1 MSILNAKLN
10 QWAIWV
16 PQDFFYPEIRER
28 WTPVVNRL
36 KLPYLSL
43 EDYIN
48 ATVQSITFPEVILPQ
63 ANQPQTMF
71 NIKYRGGKELE
82 PTLDKNI
89 TITFKLSEGFISY
102 WMFFDQIELFQK
114 YSEKSPFW
122 PSIFVSF
129 LDHHGFE
136 IMSFEF
142 QKTLPLHLSQFN
154 VSYAS
159 VAADFNTFSLNL
171 SYNRFKIARRLN
183 DKIYT
188 PGKNE

>member
-1 MSILNAKLN
+1 MSILNSKLN
-10 QWAIWV
+10 QWVVWL

-28 WTPVVNRL
+28 WTPIVNRL

-48 ATVQSITFPEVILPQ
+48 ATVQSITFPEVILPV
-63 ANQPQTMF
+63 ATQPQTVF
-71 NIKYRGGKELE
+71 NIKYRGGRELE

-102 WMFFDQIELFQK
+102 WTLFDQIELFQK
-114 YSEKSPFW
+114 YSDKTPFW

-136 IMSFEF
+136 LMSFEF
-142 QKTLPLHLSQFN
+142 QKIVPTNLSQFN
-154 VSYAS
+154 VSYSTVAS
-159 VAADFNTFSLNL
+159 DFNTFSMNL
-171 SYNRFKIARRLN
+171 SYNRYKITRRLT

-188 PGKNE
+188 AGKNE